1 MLKKEYTYKAVKE
14 IVYFARS
21 NKKLQPNKNTKFLIW
36 SLPAIKTCP
45 NACDACKYWCY
56 AVKSEKAY
64 PDCLPCRERN
74 LKATKRADFVEIMT
88 TYIRN
93 AASHHTYKAAKR
105 IVVRI
110 HESGD
115 FYSQEYYN
123 AWIEIAK
130 NCSDIKNIVFMAYTK
145 SVAFVKNGPAAPAN
159 MVVRFSLWNDT
170 PDRKGNM
177 LAGSS
182 ADDIATAKAL
192 NLPVYSA
199 VEEFTTESKK
209 TRCDCVDCGTCN
221 KCWCKAIEMLLC
233 EIH

>member
-1 MLKKEYTYKAVKE
+1 MLNPSYTYKDVKK
-14 IVYFARS
+14 IVYFARR
-21 NKKLQPNKNTKFLIW
+21 NKKLVPNKDTKFLIW

-64 PDCLPCRERN
+64 PGCLPCRERN
-74 LKATKRADFVEIMT
+74 FKATMHDDFVEIVS
-88 TYIRN
+88 TYIHN
-93 AASHHTYKAAKR
+93 AANHYKYKAAKR

-123 AWIEIAK
+123 KWISIAIA
-130 NCSDIKNIVFMAYTK
+130 CSDIKNVVFMAYTK
-145 SVAFVKNGPAAPAN
+145 SVSFVKNGPAIPKN